1 MDIEA
6 LGFQGGGIKGL
17 AYIGALKKLREYGLN
32 IKRIHRF
39 AGTSAGSQIATLLA
53 VGYEIEELEE
63 ILNNIPF
70 HKYNDSSFGIVRNI
84 HRILW
89 SYGYNKGRFMKEYI
103 DKLITDKIGNNRTTF
118 LELYDKKKV
127 VLRITGTCLTTREL
141 EYFDYQL
148 TPHMPI
154 CKAVQIS
161 SCVPLFYAAV
171 KYNGKYYVDGAVLRN
186 LPIKAFP
193 TNKTLFLRFKENEYN
208 NNKKSKDIKNILQ
221 FVYSIIDTTSK
232 YCNALAIT
240 DALHT
245 LQSNIRM
252 IEIDTYMVKAT
263 DFTISDKTKNF
274 LVKQGEHAVS
284 DYINKLWLERLM
296 TENKLQRYIQK
307 ELYEPSNNTLEPS
320 DNSFTE
326 NITINEEPSSM
337 VVEEN
342 ASNRSKRSETSNT
355 NDTILEVKR
364 SDYSTIKDAIVPVLK
379 MIGIVTLF
387 KASIAHFLSPLN
399 KPMNLP
405 LNTPF
410 TCKEQVWL

>member
-1 MDIEA
+1 M
-6 LGFQGGGIKGL
+6 
-17 AYIGALKKLREYGLN
+17 
-32 IKRIHRF
+32 
-39 AGTSAGSQIATLLA
+39 
-53 VGYEIEELEE
+53 
-63 ILNNIPF
+63 
-70 HKYNDSSFGIVRNI
+70 
-84 HRILW
+84 
-89 SYGYNKGRFMKEYI
+89 
-103 DKLITDKIGNNRTTF
+103 
-118 LELYDKKKV
+118 
-127 VLRITGTCLTTREL
+127 
-141 EYFDYQL
+141 
-148 TPHMPI
+148 
-154 CKAVQIS
+154 
-161 SCVPLFYAAV
+161 
-171 KYNGKYYVDGAVLRN
+171 
-186 LPIKAFP
+186 
-193 TNKTLFLRFKENEYN
+193 
-208 NNKKSKDIKNILQ
+208 
-221 FVYSIIDTTSK
+221 YSIIDTTSK

-342 ASNRSKRSETSNT
+342 ASNRSETSNT

-399 KPMNLP
+399 RPMNLP